1 MRVVN
6 FSAGPAML
14 PTVVMERAQ
23 AEFCDYK
30 GSGCGVMEHSHRGP
44 LFDEIIA
51 RANSNIREIL
61 GVSDEYDVVYI
72 QGGASLQFAMIPMN
86 FMKQG
91 GFAQY
96 ADTGT
101 WSERFRLW
109 PPARRT
115 ITPIFRPS
123 TPGSRFRKRHPT
135 CTSPATTRST
145 GPSIRTSRTAN
156 AR

>member
-51 RANSNIREIL
+51 RGGSRPALDNFRAFRGREPQVEAL
-61 GVSDEYDVVYI
+61 LRHSG
-72 QGGASLQFAMIPMN
+72 MIP
-86 FMKQG
+86 
-91 GFAQY
+91 A
-96 ADTGT
+96 
-101 WSERFRLW
+101 
-109 PPARRT
+109 
-115 ITPIFRPS
+115 
-123 TPGSRFRKRHPT
+123 
-135 CTSPATTRST
+135 
-145 GPSIRTSRTAN
+145 
-156 AR
+156 